1 LDKQILIEYADMKE
15 EIKDLRRRIR
25 EDEKKL
31 EKLNHLVVV
40 DSVTCGKKG
49 KKPIRTIKVEG
60 RPTMDISRIQKTL
73 AKKRNQMDTFELE
86 LLELQIRAEE
96 FIETMQKSELRMM
109 FRFYFLDGLSYPKVA
124 KRMNASNPDK
134 DIAYTDENVKKRI
147 QRFFK
152 NVPQCPD

>member
-1 LDKQILIEYADMKE
+1 MDKQILIEYADMKE

>member
-1 LDKQILIEYADMKE
+1 MDKQILIEYADMKE

-49 KKPIRTIKVEG
+49 KKPIRTVKIEG
-60 RPTMDISRIQKTL
+60 RPTMNISRMQKALT
-73 AKKRNQMDTFELE
+73 KKRNQMDVFEFE
-86 LLELQIRAEE
+86 LLELQIQAEE
-96 FIETMQKSELRMM
+96 FIETMQKSELRTM
-109 FRFYFLDGLSYPKVA
+109 FRFYFIDGLSYPKVA
-124 KRMNASNPDK
+124 KRMNTVNPDR